1 MKVPQSTGRVYLV
14 GAGPGDPGL
23 LTLKGARAI
32 AAADVIVYDRLV
44 HPAILRHARQDAE
57 LIYAGK
63 TPERHTLKQEEINAL
78 LVAKAREG
86 RTVARVKGGDPFVF
100 GRGGEEAEALAEAG
114 VPFEVV
120 PGITS
125 AIAVPAY
132 AGIPVTHRDFA
143 SSLAI
148 VTGHEDPAKEESSI
162 DWQSLARG
170 ADTLVFLMGVSNL
183 PRIAARLIENGR
195 APDTPAAV
203 IEWGTRPEQH
213 TVTAPLQ
220 DIGRA
225 AEQDGVKPPAIL
237 VAGEVVRL
245 RDRLRW
251 YDIRPLSG
259 RHVVVTRSREQASEL
274 TEALE
279 SLGAG
284 VIEFPVISCRPLDDG
299 PSLERLDRAIEELES
314 YDWVVF
320 TSANGVRFFMERI
333 FQLGGDVRALA
344 GIQIG
349 VMGEGT
355 RRAVEERSLT
365 VDFVPGRFVGESFV
379 EEFPEKRPGVR
390 VLIPRAEEAREL
402 IPEQLRRHG
411 CEVDVVP
418 CYRTV
423 AADTESAELRLLL
436 AAGTVD
442 VVTFTSSSTVRNFV
456 QLAGL
461 DAPDF
466 RLPDSVK
473 VVSIGPVTSRTARE
487 MGLPVHAEADPHTI
501 EGVVQAVLDLA
512 ARPGPAGE

>member
-1 MKVPQSTGRVYLV
+1 MKVPAATGKVYLV

-23 LTLKGARAI
+23 LTLKAAKAI
-32 AAADVIVYDRLV
+32 AAADVIVYDRLI
-44 HPAILRHARQDAE
+44 HPAVLRHAREDAE

-63 TPERHTLKQEEINAL
+63 TPQRHTLKQEEINTL
-78 LVAKAREG
+78 LVSRGREG
-86 RTVARVKGGDPFVF
+86 KVVARVKGGDPFVF
-100 GRGGEEAEALAEAG
+100 GRGGEEAEALAAAG
-114 VPFEVV
+114 VPFEVI

-132 AGIPVTHRDFA
+132 AGIPVTHRDCA

-148 VTGHEDPAKEESSI
+148 VTGHEDPAKEESSL
-162 DWQSLARG
+162 DWQALARG
-170 ADTLVFLMGVSNL
+170 VDTLVFLMGVGNL
-183 PRIAARLIENGR
+183 AQIAERLIANGR
-195 APDTPAAV
+195 PGSTPAAV

-213 TVTAPLQ
+213 TVTAPLEA
-220 DIGRA
+220 IARA
-225 AEQDGVKPPAIL
+225 AEEDAVKPPAIL
-237 VAGEVVRL
+237 VVGEVVRL
-245 RDRLRW
+245 REKLRW
-251 YDIRPLSG
+251 FDIRPLSG

-279 SLGAG
+279 ALGAG
-284 VIEFPVISCRPLDDG
+284 VIEFPVISCRPLEDG
-299 PSLERLDRAIEELES
+299 PSLERLDRAIEELET

-320 TSANGVRFFMERI
+320 TSVNGVRFFLDRI
-333 FQLGGDVRALA
+333 FRLGGDVRALA

-390 VLIPRAEEAREL
+390 VLIPRAEDAREL

-423 AADTESAELRLLL
+423 AADTEAAELRLML

-442 VVTFTSSSTVRNFV
+442 AVTFTSSSTVRNFV
-456 QLAGL
+456 KLAGL
-461 DAPDF
+461 DTPDF
-466 RLPDSVK
+466 RLPETVK
-473 VVSIGPVTSRTARE
+473 VVSIGPVTSRTARDL
-487 MGLPVHAEADPHTI
+487 GLPVHAEADPHTI
-501 EGVVQAVLDLA
+501 GGVVQALLELL
-512 ARPGPAGE
+512 ARPASGES